1 MAHHCPDFVIE
12 LMSSSDR
19 LPKAQAKMS
28 DWIANGAKLA
38 WLIDPYRRQVTIYA
52 PDRDPLTVSGDS
64 ISGSGPVEGFT
75 LNLAKVWR
83 FYET

>member
-1 MAHHCPDFVIE
+1 MN
-12 LMSSSDR
+12 
-19 LPKAQAKMS
+19 
-28 DWIANGAKLA
+28 DWIANGAALA
-38 WLIDPYRRQVTIYA
+38 WLIDPYQRQVTVYA
-52 PDRDPLTVSGDS
+52 PGQDPQTHSDEL